1 MSLRLLPLND
11 LADAS
16 RISDVI
22 FSLEDDTA
30 VAVNGAIDGG
40 VTIRS
45 AEHVFLYTSDKL
57 SVENG
62 EVRIANEGR
71 FLPGETVTVDVPEGM
86 FVDAYGN
93 GNERKSFAFSV
104 TTETVQPAVE
114 ALVSAFLFESGVVE
128 VRFNSMVTLGAG
140 VVKFDRMRCC
150 SESVVSSE
158 LAAEASSLFGA
169 YEGLEVGEEYA
180 ITLAENT
187 VFNIYGNGNAEVTLE
202 ARLRVQSAEKPQL
215 VVEACQPTEG
225 SVSVAL
231 NATAQLVFDQE
242 VAMAGTCT
250 VVATSADSYAAQTVE
265 LVPLT
270 EGYAL
275 THVFELS
282 GLLPFTLYNLTVP
295 AGCFHNGY
303 LIDADAV
310 SFSFLT
316 TRGVAPS
323 PLSFNLEGQV
333 DVAFDAVMQFTF
345 DQDVVV
351 PEGATVLI
359 KPREGEVV
367 SRSVD
372 AVEGN
377 VVTLYNRELS
387 QRLASKT
394 EYTVFIPEGVVCNSD
409 GLCMEATTFTAFTTV
424 QDSTARVIL
433 QHTVPTAGAVQVEA
447 SQAVVLHFTN
457 TIRACAGA
465 GSRYVIYE
473 NNEAVEGSA
482 VFEGREVRMS
492 FPLKSGF
499 TYTYVYDMTLLCT
512 PKGAPVQYDIGSSF
526 SFTVADTEGPEH
538 YTFAVSNMQS
548 VEVRFNEN
556 VVGGAGALRVFNS
569 QEEQVVGPLSVTLE
583 TPSSQVVLYMNAQ
596 SLPDDVYTF
605 RFSAG
610 FVKDLMNNDSPAFEE
625 NFAFD
630 RVAPFVEAVVQ
641 PTTPFAAVELHFNE
655 AVELRE
661 CVMEVE
667 EKGRR
672 SAYDM
677 TRVAQ
682 TSSTVVSVLPMN
694 DAWQD
699 SARLELVIPAA
710 CFVDLRGVMMA
721 ATKVVSIE
729 TPAIVPLRVLGEESV
744 PVAGAVKAVA
754 EVVEGVAIAFDAA
767 VEYVPQKLVQL
778 RSGEGCVVSDA
789 EHMTVANGTVVFAV
803 ASQACLSGRV
813 YLVAEAGAFYSVEAG
828 ASSPASSAADALY
841 AFSMLPAGPVL
852 VSASAVYSVG
862 LQIAK
867 NARIDLSFDRAIQWN
882 GESLALIEFVDQ
894 YGASVPFAAQ
904 YHVEVEGTV
913 LRLVV
918 DEAFSTP
925 SSSQIRVVRVLPVLP
940 GEGIVALNDPQDSCV
955 GEAMMV
961 RVFSLPPLTS
971 RIEVV
976 GAMPVTSNPS
986 LRVVFDQEV
995 KSGAADCLAI
1005 ILHDNRSTLSIPVAR
1020 LTRESAT
1027 VYNWTASALD
1037 AFLPNTEYR
1046 MMVDQSCFVL
1056 ADSDAPASGVSGP
1069 FVMATG
1075 ANVMDLEVVALS
1087 KCDGAAVSGVV
1098 ALDVELRFCVVFNKA
1113 VRVRAEGFVYLM
1125 NREDG
1130 SLTQIPGS
1138 KMHAEADSKE
1148 IEVSCRDSQL
1158 AASAVYT
1165 VRVDTIA
1172 EDAAGEAMQNTEAT
1186 FAVSTP
1192 AMGPYEVTN
1201 VSVQRVQTGAVL
1213 VEFDAAVDSS
1223 LKAAVSASDFC
1234 HYSIVAAPGF
1244 RVSAWDDVCVH
1255 SAPVRIARLLTDIDA
1270 HADTVLTIACTSAAG
1285 LSMGA
1290 ASVVV
1295 ASDAEAVPKTPS
1307 AVKLLSI
1314 VATPDAMRYR
1324 FGVNPPYSFASPV
1337 LGYTF
1342 LFLRNAEVTTVSVE
1356 YSPAGVYDV
1365 EAEAATGAL
1374 EVAVKA
1380 VTAAGAS
1387 AFSELVSIPEPNVAT
1402 VAPPKV
1408 ASETVKVT
1416 QISASE
1422 VRLEWAAPASRES
1435 IVSYLVRVGDAEE
1448 RIVVTEP
1455 WVELHDLEEGEVRVT
1470 LTVRNDLLESEPTVV
1485 EFAFTP
1491 RITASLR
1498 SVSTGA
1504 SDATAVFSVSYAEA
1518 AVECALNVGHLIRA
1532 SALANEKNEAVL
1544 FFPQLIPGSQYSGSC
1559 WAYSVANSVV
1569 SEAIPIR
1576 FTTKTSKPTAQLAVE
1591 DFVFE
1596 SRARMTVRVAVD
1608 VPAMVTCVVDAP
1620 AKELSY
1626 NELRL
1631 RGVTQLVFAD
1641 APSVIEVKSAR
1652 LGAATSAA
1660 AFCAAFDTTAQPLSA
1675 IVRSEVSEVR
1685 GDLFVLPVPAVS
1697 VEGRSDVS
1705 IRPRVELVFDREV
1718 VCRNAVFVIQKL
1730 GASEKHVFGCEAF
1743 EVTENAMALTVQE
1756 PLERGTQYT
1765 WFFDGESVISDV
1777 EGEVFLAAM
1786 APGEHVFT
1794 TLSEETVP
1802 VVTNEGLD
1810 LGKHAVGEAVAITFS
1825 EAVMVNPAVAITVS
1839 HEGWSRVVEVSA
1851 EEASLVFATTSLYAN
1866 TVYAVEVPACAV
1878 IDFAGNCVAATMLRL
1893 ETLSDEL
1900 RPFVVSAEPEEGM
1913 SVPND
1918 VPLVLTF
1925 SEEVVLANV
1934 RDIVIRLNYQEVS
1947 LNALDVHVAANKV
1960 MIELEGGY
1968 SQGNGDL
1975 ERVEVSVEVKE
1986 GAFKDLAENNNEYY
2000 MVQFTASPLR
2010 CGSSYLASSMTNAC
2024 ECYSREGKCFCD
2036 CGGVNLFEL

>member
-30 VAVNGAIDGG
+30 VAVNDAIDGG

-45 AEHVFLYTSDKL
+45 AEHVLLYTSDKL

-93 GNERKSFAFSV
+93 GNEHKSFAFSV
-104 TTETVQPAVE
+104 TSETVQPAVE
-114 ALVSAFLFESGVVE
+114 ALASAFLFESGVVE
-128 VRFNSMVTLGAG
+128 VQFDSMVTLGAG
-140 VVKFDRMRCC
+140 AVKFDRVRCC
-150 SESVVSSE
+150 SESVMSAE

-202 ARLRVQSAEKPQL
+202 TRLRVQSAEKPQL

-231 NATAQLVFDQE
+231 NGTAQLVFDQE
-242 VAMAGTCT
+242 VAMAETCV
-250 VVATSADSYAAQTVE
+250 VVATSAESQTVE
-265 LVPLT
+265 LVAVT
-270 EGYAL
+270 EGYAVS
-275 THVFELS
+275 HVFELS

-316 TRGVAPS
+316 TRGVAPA

-359 KPREGEVV
+359 KAREGEVV
-367 SRSVD
+367 ARSVD

-377 VVTLYNRELS
+377 VVTLYSRALS

-409 GLCMEATTFTAFTTV
+409 GLCMEATTFAAFTTV

-465 GSRYVIYE
+465 GSQYVIYE

-499 TYTYVYDMTLLCT
+499 TYTYVYDMTLFCT

-625 NFAFD
+625 SFAFD

-667 EKGRR
+667 EQGRR

-699 SARLELVIPAA
+699 SARLELVIPAS

-744 PVAGAVKAVA
+744 PAAGAVKAVA
-754 EVVEGVAIAFDAA
+754 EVVEGVAITFDAA

-813 YLVAEAGAFYSVEAG
+813 YLVAEAGAFYSVETG

-841 AFSMLPAGPVL
+841 AFNMLPAGPVL

-904 YHVEVEGTV
+904 YHAEVEGAV

-940 GEGIVALNDPQDSCV
+940 GEGIVALSDPQDSCV

-995 KSGAADCLAI
+995 KSGAAECAAI
-1005 ILHDNRSTLSIPVAR
+1005 IIHDDRSTLSVPVAR

-1027 VYNWTASALD
+1027 VYSWTASALD

-1069 FVMATG
+1069 FVMVTG

-1098 ALDVELRFCVVFNKA
+1098 ALDAELRFCVVFNKA

-1138 KMHAEADSKE
+1138 KMRAEVDSKE

-1165 VRVDTIA
+1165 VRVDAIA
-1172 EDAAGEAMQNTEAT
+1172 EDAAGETMQNTEAT

-1223 LKAAVSASDFC
+1223 LKTAVSASDFC

-1244 RVSAWDDVCVH
+1244 RVSAWDDVCVSIH

-1270 HADTVLTIACTSAAG
+1270 HADTTLTIACTSAAG

-1290 ASVVV
+1290 ARVEV

-1307 AVKLLSI
+1307 AVKLLSV

-1365 EAEAATGAL
+1365 EVEAATGAL

-1387 AFSELVSIPEPNVAT
+1387 AFSELVSIAEPDVAT
-1402 VAPPKV
+1402 AAPPKV

-1416 QISASE
+1416 QTSASE

-1435 IVSYLVRVGDAEE
+1435 IVSYLVRVGDAEAMA
-1448 RIVVTEP
+1448 VTEP

-1470 LTVRNDLLESEPTVV
+1470 ITVRNDLLESEPTVV

-1532 SALANEKNEAVL
+1532 HALANEKNEAVL

-1559 WAYSVANSVV
+1559 WAYSVASSVV

-1576 FTTKTSKPTAQLAVE
+1576 FTTKTSKPAAQLAVE

-1660 AFCAAFDTTAQPLSA
+1660 AFCAAFDTTAQPLSP

-1705 IRPRVELVFDREV
+1705 IRPRVEVVFDREV

-1730 GASEKHVFGCEAF
+1730 GASEKQVFGCEAF
-1743 EVTENAMALTVQE
+1743 EVTENAMTLTVVE

-1794 TLSEETVP
+1794 TVSEETVP

-1825 EAVMVNPAVAITVS
+1825 EAVTVNPAVAITVS
-1839 HEGWSRVVEVSA
+1839 HEGWSRVVEASV
-1851 EEASLVFATTSLYAN
+1851 EEASLVFATTSLHAN

-1878 IDFAGNCVAATMLRL
+1878 IDLAGNCVATTTLRL
-1893 ETLSDEL
+1893 ETLGDEL
-1900 RPFVVSAEPEEGM
+1900 RPFVVSAEPEEGR

-1960 MIELEGGY
+1960 MIDLEGGY
-1968 SQGNGDL
+1968 SQGNGAL